1 MAQGPW
7 WTRFKIIC
15 VLFQNIGN
23 ARKQNIKDRGKDS
36 SENASKANED
46 NHISKV
52 KLLRYRQYTAEE
64 IKRFNSNY
72 C

>member
-1 MAQGPW
+1 MLP
-7 WTRFKIIC
+7 
-15 VLFQNIGN
+15 
-23 ARKQNIKDRGKDS
+23 
-36 SENASKANED
+36 NED